1 MGLNDINGL
10 SHTRWNCKYHIVF
23 APKYHRE
30 GILPRKESSNRKN
43 TAAVMGVERGKDH
56 RSGSVPQPHSS
67 VHRDTT
73 ENVSGKLQGQ
83 PDGTTADGVL
93 QADQTA
99 L

>member
-1 MGLNDINGL
+1 
-10 SHTRWNCKYHIVF
+10 
-23 APKYHRE
+23 
-30 GILPRKESSNRKN
+30 
-43 TAAVMGVERGKDH
+43 MGVERGKDH

-93 QADQTA
+93 QADKVA
-99 L
+99 I